1 MLPAPAFS
9 FLSRRSKTMRRFFF
23 VLLLLM
29 LGMGPVKCIEN
40 LSGTPA
46 IGMLYLELM
55 VSVMALTF
63 VYGILKAIFF
73 PPPIAVVMM
82 ESPPRRRWFKWPS
95 NQASS
100 Q

>member
-1 MLPAPAFS
+1 
-9 FLSRRSKTMRRFFF
+9 MRRFFL

-40 LSGTPA
+40 LFRAPA

-73 PPPIAVVMM
+73 PSPIAVVMV
-82 ESPPRRRWFKWPS
+82 EPRPRRRWFKWPS

>member
-1 MLPAPAFS
+1 
-9 FLSRRSKTMRRFFF
+9 MRRFFL

-29 LGMGPVKCIEN
+29 LGMGPVKWIEN
-40 LSGTPA
+40 LFGAPA

-73 PPPIAVVMM
+73 PSPIAVVVV
-82 ESPPRRRWFKWPS
+82 EPRPRRPWFKWLS
-95 NQASS
+95 NPASS